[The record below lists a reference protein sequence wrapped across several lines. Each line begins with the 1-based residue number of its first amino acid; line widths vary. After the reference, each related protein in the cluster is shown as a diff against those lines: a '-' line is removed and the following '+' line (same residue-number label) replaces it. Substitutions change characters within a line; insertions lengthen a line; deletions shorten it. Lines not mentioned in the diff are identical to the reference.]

1 MYSFVASSLSSAWCG
16 CSYVEA
22 SLRIQG
28 LVLASP
34 EMRVPSP
41 PLPLTNDNENWLK
54 EDLAKIFSWAKFW
67 KSLWQGDCKDEFVMV
82 RWKNF
87 VERLILF
94 ILLPNNMW
102 ASLDGCIP
110 KVAMHGAYLI
120 WHRIMTWW
128 HHQRDARISRGVLHD
143 SSTLNTESL
152 TISMSMKKVLQWTLP
167 LARRECL
174 LSEITRLLKAVSSL
188 KFLHVSY

>member
-1 MYSFVASSLSSAWCG
+1 MTMRTDWKKIWPKYSPGQNAGKVRG
-16 CSYVEA
+16 
-22 SLRIQG
+22 
-28 LVLASP
+28 
-34 EMRVPSP
+34 
-41 PLPLTNDNENWLK
+41 
-54 EDLAKIFSWAKFW
+54 
-67 KSLWQGDCKDEFVMV
+67 KDEFVMV
-82 RWKNF
+82 RWKNLWNAWF
-87 VERLILF
+87 FF

-102 ASLDGCIP
+102 ASLNGCIP

>member
-16 CSYVEA
+16 CGYVEA

-41 PLPLTNDNENWLK
+41 PLPPDKWQWELIERRFGQNILLGKMLE
-54 EDLAKIFSWAKFW
+54 KFVAGR
-67 KSLWQGDCKDEFVMV
+67 LQGWICDGEVEE
-82 RWKNF
+82 F

-102 ASLDGCIP
+102 ASLNGCIP

>member
-1 MYSFVASSLSSAWCG
+1 MHCQIVFFCCCVLRYPYTRPCFSLPRNEGSLSS
-16 CSYVEA
+16 
-22 SLRIQG
+22 
-28 LVLASP
+28 
-34 EMRVPSP
+34 SP
-41 PLPLTNDNENWLK
+41 PDKWQWELIERRFGQNILLGKMLE
-54 EDLAKIFSWAKFW
+54 KFVAGR
-67 KSLWQGDCKDEFVMV
+67 LQGWICDGEVEE
-82 RWKNF
+82 F

-102 ASLDGCIP
+102 ASLNGCIP

>member
-16 CSYVEA
+16 CSCMA

-41 PLPLTNDNENWLK
+41 PLPLTNDDENWLK
-54 EDLAKIFSWAKFW
+54 EDLAKIFSWAKCW
-67 KSLWQGDCKDEFVMV
+67 ESSWQGWICDGEVEE
-82 RWKNF
+82 F

-102 ASLDGCIP
+102 ASLNGCIP

>member
-16 CSYVEA
+16 CGYVEA

-41 PLPLTNDNENWLK
+41 PLPLTNDNENWWK
-54 EDLAKIFSWAKFW
+54 EDLAKIFSWAKCW
-67 KSLWQGDCKDEFVMV
+67 ESSWQGWICDGEVEE
-82 RWKNF
+82 F

-102 ASLDGCIP
+102 ASLNGCIP